1 MRATS
6 TGKCVAFT
14 CFRRENSG
22 KSADEIVGLGDAN
35 PTFGDLATY
44 DFASH
49 VASGEITEGDELLEY
64 NIYMIRA
71 LILVM

>member
-6 TGKCVAFT
+6 TGKCIAFT

-35 PTFGDLATY
+35 PTFGSL
-44 DFASH
+44 ASH

-64 NIYMIRA
+64 NIYD
-71 LILVM
+71 